1 MDGITG
7 IIHIRE
13 VAIADAEDL
22 KPGGYVVHAHHGVGR
37 YEGMVKRTIGG
48 IERDYLLLAYKG
60 GDKLYVP
67 SDQIDALR
75 QYVGGE
81 APVLHRLGGADFAKA
96 NGIVIA
102 AANVSIQAN
111 VACRGVGQAS
121 MVEINKPFSSPISQL
136 VPLPTTVSAK
146 SCLPGLAG

>member
-1 MDGITG
+1 LAP
-7 IIHIRE
+7 
-13 VAIADAEDL
+13 VFFACL
-22 KPGGYVVHAHHGVGR
+22 FGVIELGR
-37 YEGMVKRTIGG
+37 
-48 IERDYLLLAYKG
+48 LAWTK
-60 GDKLYVP
+60 
-67 SDQIDALR
+67 QALR
-75 QYVGGE
+75 E
-81 APVLHRLGGADFAKA
+81 AAYSAARCHMVNDSACGTTQQQISYAVARAKA